1 MSKIK
6 LTQGYKAIV
15 DPVDFNNLSQFKW
28 HIFKSRNL
36 LYAARTLDKKNSF
49 LHHEIAKSMGL
60 EASDDQVI
68 GFINGDGLDCRR
80 DNLYLRDKAIR
91 LNGHTAYKNKIGKSG
106 YRGVSAISSGN
117 YRSQF
122 AGKVLGTY
130 ASPIEAAI
138 AYDKAAIDR
147 YGDKAIL
154 NFGL

>member
-6 LTQGYKAIV
+6 LTQGYAAIV
-15 DPVDFNNLSQFKW
+15 DPIDFNNLYKFKW
-28 HIFKSRNL
+28 HVFRSRNL
-36 LYAARTLDKKNSF
+36 LYAARTLNKKNSF

-80 DNLYLRDKAIR
+80 DNLYLRATR
-91 LNGHTAYKNKIGKSG
+91 LYSHTACKNKIGKSG
-106 YRGVSAISSGN
+106 YRGVSAVPNGN
-117 YRSQF
+117 YTSKI
-122 AGKVLGTY
+122 AGKRLGTY

-154 NFGL
+154 NFGF